1 MSFQC
6 SHSVMSSNW
15 QNGGVEGGVFI
26 FSCENSRTTTWCWTT
41 IDRRMLDP
49 AKKDIPHP
57 RAMEMPQQD
66 GGRGKL
72 TFRIKPHTYQRWS
85 EGSDKALCATGD
97 LTETEP
103 GMPLSVWVSP
113 VELRVS
119 SGPPQGQGLW
129 VQHSWMWHKPSWRTS
144 PLTPP

>member
-26 FSCENSRTTTWCWTT
+26 FSCENSRTTTWCWIT

-49 AKKDIPHP
+49 TKKDIPHP
-57 RAMEMPQQD
+57 RVMEMPQQD

-85 EGSDKALCATGD
+85 EGSDKALWCNRRPHRDWARHAF
-97 LTETEP
+97 EY
-103 GMPLSVWVSP
+103 LSVSCGVT
-113 VELRVS
+113 
-119 SGPPQGQGLW
+119 GQQWPTAGVGTLGAAFLD
-129 VQHSWMWHKPSWRTS
+129 VP
-144 PLTPP
+144 